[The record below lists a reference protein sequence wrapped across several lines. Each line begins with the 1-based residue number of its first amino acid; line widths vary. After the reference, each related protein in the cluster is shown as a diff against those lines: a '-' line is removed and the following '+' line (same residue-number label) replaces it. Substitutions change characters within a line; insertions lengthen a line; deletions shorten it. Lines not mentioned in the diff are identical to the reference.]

1 MLLITLIAQQVI
13 NASNG
18 PVVIKAETPEP
29 KLNHLALE
37 SYLTQVNNLRN
48 KLWYLEWHPC

>member
-18 PVVIKAETPEP
+18 PVVIKAETPDP